1 MRRSGNLRR
10 RHSSFWRFLGATPMI
25 AAENAKAD
33 LIRSGPERAYPA
45 IDADVSWRGV
55 VHLRSRRP
63 NRHVSLDEHAVHDCR
78 RLVAERR
85 IRRDARCARGSK
97 SSPYNDARNSTG
109 RLIAGDSSNS
119 YELRGTV
126 SAGGKTYGG
135 ILLTGVPTAFG
146 WNSATTLIFDLNLKI
161 TGGSLAQ
168 QFGPDAYLAHQARD
182 FGRVAPARSRPRF
195 KWARPRSRIESLH
208 PPEPFPVA
216 RTRHTRH
223 PARRRRLGPDPQT
236 EKSPSEFFFYE
247 TQKPSPMIS
256 AVAAARGR
264 TNRSAE

>member
-1 MRRSGNLRR
+1 MRRWNVAK
-10 RHSSFWRFLGATPMI
+10 GAYLYFGVFSAPFMI

-45 IDADVSWRGV
+45 IDADVHGGV
-55 VHLRSRRP
+55 SYTYDPAGQTGTFRLTNTPYMIVGGLSPSGEFDVTPDAQGVRSQ
-63 NRHVSLDEHAVHDCR
+63 VLTMTLD
-78 RLVAERR
+78 
-85 IRRDARCARGSK
+85 
-97 SSPYNDARNSTG
+97 STG

-168 QFGPDAYLAHQARD
+168 QFGPDAYLRIK
-182 FGRVAPARSRPRF
+182 PAISGGF
-195 KWARPRSRIESLH
+195 AGSFSTSFQVGEAASRIESLH

-216 RTRHTRH
+216 E
-223 PARRRRLGPDPQT
+223 PATLAILLVAGGLGLTRRRKNRRRN
-236 EKSPSEFFFYE
+236 SFF
-247 TQKPSPMIS
+247 TK
-256 AVAAARGR
+256 RK
-264 TNRSAE
+264 NRRR